1 MYSNRAACYTKLI
14 EFNLALK
21 DADKCIELDP
31 IKGYLRKGS
40 IYFAMKEPAKAAQ
53 AYSKALELD
62 PNCEEANLGY
72 RDARMAEGNDPEAV
86 RKRAMADPEVTQI
99 LKDPAM
105 QMILQ
110 QMEKDPKAVRDHLQN
125 PEVAAKIE
133 KLMECG
139 IIALR

>member
-1 MYSNRAACYTKLI
+1 
-14 EFNLALK
+14 
-21 DADKCIELDP
+21 
-31 IKGYLRKGS
+31 
-40 IYFAMKEPAKAAQ
+40 MKEPAKAAQ